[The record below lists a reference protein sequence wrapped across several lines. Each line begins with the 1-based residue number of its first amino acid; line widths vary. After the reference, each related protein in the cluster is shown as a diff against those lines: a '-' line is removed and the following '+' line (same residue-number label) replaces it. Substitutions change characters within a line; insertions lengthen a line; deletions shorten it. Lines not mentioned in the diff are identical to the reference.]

1 MPSDGDVAIAERVPV
16 TVIVGFLGA
25 GKTTLLKRLLE
36 DPRGE
41 RLAVLVNDFGAVNID
56 AALVETIGADQ
67 VALSNG
73 CICCSIR
80 DDLAQAVTKSLD
92 TASRPDRLVIE
103 ASGVSRPLS
112 ILSALEHDAIARRLA
127 IDATVCLIDADQFP
141 ALDYAGTELAIE
153 QAVSSDLLL
162 LNKCDVASPQNLA
175 ATENTLTSTM
185 PDIRRIRTS
194 FADVPRQVL
203 FGFDPA
209 ELASRRGPHSRGDH
223 VCDES
228 CDHHAHDHDHAHAH
242 AHRQSHADE
251 FEAWSWSRS
260 GRIDETAFRRA
271 VRALPANLLR
281 AKGIVAA
288 ATDAGADN
296 RLVFQLVG
304 RRSTVV
310 SEQGPAPPLSQVVAI
325 ARKGTLDRARLDAL
339 FNACLA

>member
-1 MPSDGDVAIAERVPV
+1 MRSDGDVAIAERVPV

-36 DPRGE
+36 NPRGE

-80 DDLAQAVTKSLD
+80 DDLAEAVTRTLD
-92 TASRPDRLVIE
+92 AGQRPDRLIVE

-112 ILSALEHDAIARRLA
+112 ILSALEHDTIAPRVA
-127 IDATVCLIDADQFP
+127 VDATVCLIDTDQFP

-162 LNKCDVASPQNLA
+162 LNKCDVAAPHDLA
-175 ATENTLTSTM
+175 ATESTLTSTM
-185 PDIRRIRTS
+185 PDIRRVRTA
-194 FADVPRQVL
+194 FADVPRELL

-209 ELASRRGPHSRGDH
+209 ELASRRGSHTQGAH

-228 CDHHAHDHDHAHAH
+228 CDHRAHGHDHAHAH

-251 FEAWSWSRS
+251 FEAWSWSRP
-260 GRIDETAFRRA
+260 GPVDEAAFRRA

-281 AKGIVAA
+281 AKGIVATA
-288 ATDAGADN
+288 RGAGAAN

-304 RRSTVV
+304 RRSSVV
-310 SEQGPAPPLSQVVAI
+310 SEDGPAPPLSQVVAI
-325 ARKGTLDRARLDAL
+325 ARTGTLDRARLDAL
-339 FNACLA
+339 FNASLA